1 MDPLFWLPAGAVSLY
16 SEFMDINRQI
26 NITTENSRN
35 LPSPVAPVGQSE
47 MELELEVSR
56 VP

>member
-1 MDPLFWLPAGAVSLY
+1 MAGAVSLY

-26 NITTENSRN
+26 NTTTENPKI
-35 LPSPVAPVGQSE
+35 LPSPVAPAGRSE
-47 MELELEVSR
+47 MELELEVGL